1 MQELNTLLER
11 TDRRAQ
17 DRERM
22 VVRSALWA
30 AAGDALGWIT
40 ELSHGSENVKRRS
53 GSAHVSRPVEWM
65 RVIGGRTG
73 PKVDLPA
80 GTYSDDTQLRLAVSR
95 CIRGDGAFDAEAFA
109 KIELT
114 VWPTYALGGGL
125 GTKAAALSL
134 SRRSTSW
141 FSNFF
146 DSGSQQYVK
155 GGGNGAAMRV
165 QPHVWSAKGSALD
178 LVLSVLRDALVT
190 HGHPQG
196 FCGAVFHA
204 LSLHATMTAGAI
216 PPPNEWESFVDT
228 FPEIANIIDR
238 DPQLTSFWRSAW
250 EEQSGVSLETA
261 LDHARDEAM
270 LDLKKVQKAA
280 KSMEPG
286 EYGSVL
292 EALGCTTQDFRGA
305 GLKTAIAALVL
316 AYMNRNGSP
325 DAALVQA
332 ANELASDTDTIATM
346 AGALLGVPAENEPN
360 WHVQDREYIVQEAKR
375 LADVACGIARE
386 SFSYPDLARWTPPAS
401 QLASIGCLGDDL
413 AMVGLGLLKPVGKQ
427 YRVGDSLWQWC
438 RLPFGQ
444 TVLAKRKSNL
454 EAISVDQLPGEPF
467 RTARATQPSPSVR
480 ASQQSL
486 GFAEERQLLVPSVPK
501 QHLEEW
507 SLDSATNEAIKSD
520 FEDGIVGRLLNQCI
534 EETGSIE
541 RVIAF
546 AAILAKAKLARQR
559 KRR

>member
-1 MQELNTLLER
+1 
-11 TDRRAQ
+11 
-17 DRERM
+17 M

-40 ELSHGSENVKRRS
+40 ELSHGSENVRRRS
-53 GSAHVSRPVEWM
+53 GSSHVSKPVEWK

-125 GTKAAALSL
+125 GTKTAALSL

-146 DSGSQQYVK
+146 ESGSQRYVN

-178 LVLSVLRDALVT
+178 LVLSVLRDALIT

-228 FPEIANIIDR
+228 FPEIANIIDK

-250 EEQSGVSLETA
+250 EEQAGVSLETA

-270 LDLKKVQKAA
+270 LDLQKIQKAA
-280 KSMEPG
+280 KSMEPS

-305 GLKTAIAALVL
+305 GVKTAIAALVL
-316 AYMNRNGSP
+316 AYMHRNGSP

-346 AGALLGVPAENEPN
+346 AGALLGVPADNEPD

-401 QLASIGCLGDDL
+401 QLASIGSLGDDL
-413 AMVGLGLLKPVGKQ
+413 AMVGLGLLKPVGEQ
-427 YRVGDSLWQWC
+427 YRVGDWLWQWC

-467 RTARATQPSPSVR
+467 RTAPVPAPSPSAR

-486 GFAEERQLLVPSVPK
+486 GFAEESQFSAPSLPK
-501 QHLEEW
+501 QNSGVW
-507 SLDSATNEAIKSD
+507 SLDSATNEAIKSN

-541 RVIAF
+541 QAIAF